1 MLSVFSELSVGSFS
15 WVIVVKMVS
24 MKTVLNAG
32 NKIYSYKRQEIN
44 SYRR

>member
-15 WVIVVKMVS
+15 WVVKMVS

-32 NKIYSYKRQEIN
+32 NKINSYKRQEIN
-44 SYRR
+44 SYGR